1 MSVFRVGCDSVKA
14 ALLWPQS
21 AEGPGKLNLMPAP
34 TICAAAI
41 LSMVMFGA
49 ACSRPAP
56 ESRIK
61 SIEARI
67 DGLTCPT
74 CVPPLTAS
82 LKQQYGKSAIEVD
95 DDKDTAT
102 IHFAENDNF
111 SAAEFRAAVAR
122 ARMRVVT
129 LRIQACGTV
138 ETAGSDKWLT
148 AGGTRF
154 LLQSDR
160 ELPANEPICVDGML
174 DNRNTPAIFQVSA
187 FSTQRASGS

>member
-1 MSVFRVGCDSVKA
+1 MSGIRAGCGLVKA
-14 ALLWPQS
+14 ALLWPQA
-21 AEGPGKLNLMPAP
+21 AEGSAILNMMPAP
-34 TICAAAI
+34 TVCAAAI

-49 ACSRPAP
+49 GCSRPAH

-111 SAAEFRAAVAR
+111 SAADFRAAVAR
-122 ARMRVVT
+122 VRMRVVT
-129 LRIQACGTV
+129 LRVQACGTV
-138 ETAGSDKWLT
+138 ETTGGDKWLT

-154 LLQSDR
+154 LVQSDR
-160 ELPANEPICVDGML
+160 ELPVNEPICVDGTL
-174 DNRNTPAIFQVSA
+174 DSHNTPAIFQVSA
-187 FSTQRASGS
+187 FSTQSASGS